1 MFWLKRAEL
10 RSMPSMTLFEG
21 GLAPANDSAV
31 VNKSI
36 TVPSWWLTWQQK
48 KIIQLRKH
56 TCKKNTLCRLVHN
69 LSPYLTQGNSKGE
82 GVLTAKIYNTKY
94 DSGWNGNLKEGEMVQ
109 MKKTFHAGCMD
120 IFFNQTFCFSACIH
134 NPIILTEFITET

>member
-1 MFWLKRAEL
+1 
-10 RSMPSMTLFEG
+10 MPSMTLFEG

-56 TCKKNTLCRLVHN
+56 TCKKNTLCRLVHS

-82 GVLTAKIYNTKY
+82 GRLESPKF
-94 DSGWNGNLKEGEMVQ
+94 SKET
-109 MKKTFHAGCMD
+109 MKKLEFLLKQGLNDSKGMMGGVKQFECNSKAKGDLHTHA
-120 IFFNQTFCFSACIH
+120 FCSKVGR
-134 NPIILTEFITET
+134 